1 MAQQRVMIDS
11 RDRVPGSSIQ
21 SASYVLDR
29 EVKNTSACR
38 LDFAQIFNTFY
49 NIDYSH
55 DQLLIDSTIQVIPSG
70 FYTDAELAIAID
82 TILKQVDPTMS
93 VNYSNISGV
102 CNWNMGSHTLSVSS
116 SVRHLIGLDKSQT
129 GGVFQT
135 VFNTSTPQSVHIFSP
150 ELSGLDSQRSTN
162 RNLIDQSPLCV
173 VPIYAPHNELNFY
186 QPTFPGI
193 ISIQSTSI
201 QRFTLQL
208 KDSQGDDLVNG
219 TDYQLQLTFFEK

>member
-21 SASYVLDR
+21 SATYVLD
-29 EVKNTSACR
+29 KPIQNISCCR

-55 DQLLIDSTIQVIPSG
+55 DKLLIDNTIQVIPSG

-93 VNYSNISGV
+93 VNYSMTGV
-102 CNWNMGSHTLSVSS
+102 CNWNMGTHVLNFSS
-116 SVRHLIGLDKSQT
+116 SARHSIGIIDQSQT
-129 GGVFQT
+129 GVFQS
-135 VFNTSTPQSVHIFSP
+135 VFNSSTPQSVHIFSP
-150 ELSGLDSQRSTN
+150 QFSGLDSQRSTN
-162 RNLIDQSPLCV
+162 RNLINQSPIAIIPV
-173 VPIYAPHNELNFY
+173 YAVHDELNFY

-208 KDSQGDDLVNG
+208 KDSQGDDLVNA
-219 TDYQLQLTFFEK
+219 TDYQLHLTFF

>member
-21 SASYVLDR
+21 CATYVLDKP
-29 EVKNTSACR
+29 VQNISACR

-55 DQLLIDSTIQVIPSG
+55 DQLLIDSTIQVIKSG
-70 FYTDAELAIAID
+70 FYTDAELAQAID
-82 TILKQVDPTMS
+82 VILKEVDPIMS
-93 VNYSNISGV
+93 VTYSSITGV
-102 CNWNMGSHTLSVSS
+102 CTWNMGTHVLNFSS
-116 SVRHLIGLDKSQT
+116 SARHLIGIDKSKT
-129 GGVFQT
+129 GVFQS

-150 ELSGLDSQRSTN
+150 EFSGLDSQRSTN
-162 RNLIDQSPLCV
+162 RNLIDQAPLCV
-173 VPIYAPHNELNFY
+173 VPIYAPHDELNFY

-193 ISIQSTSI
+193 ISIQNTSL

-208 KDSQGDDLVNG
+208 KDSQGDDLVNA
-219 TDYQLQLTFFEK
+219 TDYQLHLTFF